1 MFIAACEMMSPL
13 MTKRDHADWSAV
25 TSRLFSS
32 ASQPSSKLL
41 QATYEPTIATA
52 LCNLSPFNP
61 YWPPNVAELFPS
73 PGSLQEPPSVP
84 FQSPSTINPTTLKLD
99 LVPLDSSRMA
109 IQGHHGVGTWSQ
121 KPDYKAYKSPYGPN
135 YNIRPNFHGIGPGR
149 ALKFGITAGSF
160 GVVAGVFA
168 LFFFA
173 DVPKVRR
180 DIMQKLPVVGD
191 YFVREVPPSDN
202 PF

>member
-1 MFIAACEMMSPL
+1 
-13 MTKRDHADWSAV
+13 MTKRDHADWSAAS
-25 TSRLFSS
+25 SRLFSS

-84 FQSPSTINPTTLKLD
+84 FQSPSNLKPTTLELD
-99 LVPLDSSRMA
+99 SVPSDSSKMVRTMSTLISLGSPDVTDSSSAAGNSRSSRRRYLVPEARLQSLQIPLRPKVSVLVTITISYNSRVLNTRVMLLGKLPA
-109 IQGHHGVGTWSQ
+109 LIMGYRS
-121 KPDYKAYKSPYGPN
+121 

-149 ALKFGITAGSF
+149 ALK
-160 GVVAGVFA
+160 
-168 LFFFA
+168 L
-173 DVPKVRR
+173 
-180 DIMQKLPVVGD
+180 
-191 YFVREVPPSDN
+191 
-202 PF
+202 